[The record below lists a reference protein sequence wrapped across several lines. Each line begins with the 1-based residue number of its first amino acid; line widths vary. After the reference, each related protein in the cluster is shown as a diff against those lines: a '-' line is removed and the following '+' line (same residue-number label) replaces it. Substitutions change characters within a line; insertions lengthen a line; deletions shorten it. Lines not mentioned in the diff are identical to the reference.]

1 MRMVLSVRYTLFFCK
16 VRSTFMEMLR
26 RFFALV
32 LIVSVVGLGSM
43 GCKETSEHPSNEHPS
58 SEHPTDEHP
67 TEDEPTDEHPT
78 EEHPT
83 DEHPTE

>member
-1 MRMVLSVRYTLFFCK
+1 MRMVLSVRYILFFCK
-16 VRSTFMEMLR
+16 VRLTFMEMLR

-32 LIVSVVGLGSM
+32 LIVSVLGLGSM
-43 GCKETSEHPSNEHPS
+43 GCKETSEHPS
-58 SEHPTDEHP
+58 SEHPTNEHP

-83 DEHPTE
+83 EEHPTE